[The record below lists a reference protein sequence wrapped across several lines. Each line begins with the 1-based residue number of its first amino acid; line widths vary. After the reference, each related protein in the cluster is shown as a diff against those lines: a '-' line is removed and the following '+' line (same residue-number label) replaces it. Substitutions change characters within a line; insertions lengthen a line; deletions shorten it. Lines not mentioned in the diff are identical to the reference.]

1 MKVRFYLALAWMLAC
16 VGAPLL
22 AQTVSVAKI
31 SGAVKDA
38 GGNLIVGAEVIAKQT
53 DTGLTRTV
61 KTESDGSYTI
71 PSLPVGAYSVQ
82 ASMSGFSTQI
92 RDGIVLQVDTNPTIN
107 FNLTPGSV
115 TQEVTVDA
123 GVPMVD
129 TQSTGVGSVIDNQR
143 VNDLPLNGRHATDL
157 LTLVGGATPAPP
169 AAFQSPRNYPTVT
182 VSVAGGTAAGIF
194 FVMDGG
200 DYNDPENN
208 LNFPAPFPDVLQ
220 EFKVETSA
228 VPAQF
233 GSHSSGVV
241 NMVTKSGTNAIHG
254 DVFEYVRN
262 YIFNARNYFA
272 TTRDSLKRNQFG
284 GTIGGPIIHD
294 KLFYMAGYQQTLIA
308 SNPATTKAY
317 VPTAAM
323 LAGNFQP
330 ALAAGCFTSTPTGPL
345 ASSQTLPA
353 SSVSSVALGYSK
365 YLPSSTNPCGL
376 ITYAVPAPQSDR
388 QGLGRI
394 DYLLS
399 QRQVLFG
406 RYFYARNNQPAPSL
420 DNDAL
425 RTAVGGVTNEVQSF
439 VLGHTFTINPAL
451 LNSFRGTAN
460 RAVNLRL
467 AVPFMS
473 PTAFGVTMTPQTANY
488 SALVVGSS
496 SSPYFQV
503 GSSLANSAHFNTTI
517 YQFADDV
524 NWSRGAHNIQLGGS
538 YLRVLL
544 NDQSNQYSNGQFSF
558 SGQRTGLIL
567 GDFLLGLPNNFT
579 QNFVQQ
585 EGQRQ
590 YVYALYA
597 QDSWKF
603 SQHLLVNYGLRWE
616 PWNPMT
622 EIHGHVERFS
632 QSAFTAGVRSTQYVN
647 APAGLSFPGDSGF
660 PGHALTNGSL
670 DQFAPRIGIIYD
682 RTGQGTSVWRAG
694 YGIFYDRP
702 TMYENTRVST
712 APPFGNQTSVTNPSF
727 TSPWAT
733 TSTYTGGDPFVT
745 PPGKNAPFPQAGVYV
760 TYPART
766 HATTTQQWN
775 LTFQKQPRVNWSFTL
790 SYIGNHTTHIWL
802 SRESNAAEYIP
813 GASTTSNTNQRR
825 PLYLQ
830 NPSQGAYYSNVYML
844 DDGGTGS
851 YNGALA
857 TVEKRFNRY
866 YSLLANYTWSHCIND
881 GEYYEAV
888 GVELDYQ
895 NPYNRHANRGNC
907 AADRRNA
914 FNLTGIA
921 ATPDLK
927 NRWAGAIANHWQ
939 LTAIVSAYSGD
950 SFVPTTGGVDNALT
964 GTSNQQPNV
973 IGNWRLP
980 HPGPNAWFNKS
991 VFVPNTPGEYGNS
1004 PRGLIVGPRYTNT
1017 SMALF
1022 RSFPIFHE
1030 QAITFRAEA
1039 FNILN
1044 HTEFQDPIQT
1054 TNSAAFG
1061 QIQTANDPRIMQFAL
1076 KYTF

>member
-1 MKVRFYLALAWMLAC
+1 MKAGFYLALAWMLT
-16 VGAPLL
+16 LL
-22 AQTVSVAKI
+22 SAQLVAQTVSVARI
-31 SGAVKDA
+31 SGAVRDA
-38 GGNLIVGAEVIAKQT
+38 NGSLIVGADVTAKQT
-53 DTGLTRTV
+53 ATGLTRSA
-61 KTESDGSYTI
+61 KTQSDGSYTI
-71 PSLPVGAYSVQ
+71 PSLQVGSYSVQ
-82 ASMSGFSTQI
+82 ASMTGFSTQI

-107 FNLTPGSV
+107 FDLTPGSV
-115 TQEVTVDA
+115 TQEITVNSGA
-123 GVPMVD
+123 PLVD
-129 TQSTGVGSVIDNQR
+129 TQSVGVGTVIDNRR

-157 LTLVGGATPAPP
+157 ITLVGGATPAPP
-169 AAFQSPRNYPTVT
+169 AAFSSPRNYPTVT

-220 EFKVETSA
+220 EFKVETSS

-241 NMVTKSGTNAIHG
+241 NLVTKSGTNAIHG

-262 YIFNARNYFA
+262 YVFNARNYFA

-294 KLFYMAGYQQTLIA
+294 RLFYLGGFQQTLIA

-330 ALAAGCFTSTPTGPL
+330 ALAAGCFASTPTGPL
-345 ASSQTLPA
+345 AGSQTLPA
-353 SSVSSVALGYSK
+353 SSLSSVALAYAK

-376 ITYAVPAPQSDR
+376 ITYAIPAPQTDR
-388 QGLGRI
+388 QGLARI

-399 QRQVLFG
+399 QRQLLFG
-406 RYFYARNNQPAPSL
+406 RYFYARNGQTAPSFA
-420 DNDAL
+420 NNAL
-425 RTAVGGVTNEVQSF
+425 RTAVGGVVNEVQSG
-439 VLGHTFTINPAL
+439 VLGHTFTISPSV
-451 LNSFRGTAN
+451 LNSFRGTLN
-460 RAVNLRL
+460 RAVNQRL
-467 AVPFMS
+467 SVPFMS
-473 PTAFGVTMTPQTANY
+473 PTSFGVAITPQTSNY
-488 SALVVGSS
+488 SAQVVGPSA
-496 SSPYFQV
+496 SPYFQI
-503 GSSLANSAHFNTTI
+503 GSSLANAAHFNTTI

-524 NWSRGAHNIQLGGS
+524 NYNRGAHNIQFGGS

-567 GDFLLGLPNNFT
+567 GDYLLGLPNNFT

-590 YVYALYA
+590 YVYAFYG
-597 QDSWKF
+597 QDSWKV
-603 SQHLLVNYGLRWE
+603 SPHLLVNYGVRWE
-616 PWNPMT
+616 PWNPMS
-622 EIHGHVERFS
+622 EIHGHVERFDPA
-632 QSAFTAGVRSTQYVN
+632 AFTAGTKSTAYVN

-660 PGHALTNGSL
+660 SGKALTNGSRN
-670 DQFAPRIGIIYD
+670 QFGPRIGAIFD
-682 RTGQGTSVWRAG
+682 RSGQGTEVWRAG
-694 YGIFYDRP
+694 FGMFYDRP

-727 TSPWAT
+727 ASPWAT
-733 TSTYTGGDPFVT
+733 TSTYSGGDPFVT
-745 PPGKNAPFPQAGVYV
+745 PPGPTAPFPQAGVYV
-760 TYPART
+760 TYPKRT

-775 LTFQKQPRVNWSFTL
+775 LTFQKQPAPDWIFTL
-790 SYIGNHTTHIWL
+790 SYIGNHTTHVWL
-802 SRESNAAEYIP
+802 SKESNPAVYIP
-813 GASTTSNTNQRR
+813 GASNTTNTNQRR
-825 PLYLQ
+825 QLYLQ
-830 NPSQGAYYSNVYML
+830 NATQGKFYANVYLL

-851 YNGALA
+851 YNGGLFSI
-857 TVEKRFNRY
+857 EKRFARH

-895 NPYNRHANRGNC
+895 DPNNRHGNRGNC
-907 AADRRNA
+907 AADRRNV
-914 FNLTGIA
+914 FNFSGIA
-921 ATPDLK
+921 ATPDLE
-927 NRWAGAIANHWQ
+927 NRWAAAIVNHWQ
-939 LTAIVSAYSGD
+939 LSAIVSAYSGD

-973 IGNWRLP
+973 TGNWRVAN
-980 HPGPNAWFNKS
+980 PGPSAWFNKS
-991 VFVPNTPGEYGNS
+991 VFTPNTAGHYGNS

-1017 SMALF
+1017 EMAIF
-1022 RSFPIFHE
+1022 RSFPTFRE
-1030 QAITFRAEA
+1030 QSLTFRAEA
-1039 FNILN
+1039 FNLLN
-1044 HTEFQDPIQT
+1044 HTEFADPIQST
-1054 TNSAAFG
+1054 SSSAFG
-1061 QIQTANDPRIMQFAL
+1061 QIQTANDPRIMQLAL